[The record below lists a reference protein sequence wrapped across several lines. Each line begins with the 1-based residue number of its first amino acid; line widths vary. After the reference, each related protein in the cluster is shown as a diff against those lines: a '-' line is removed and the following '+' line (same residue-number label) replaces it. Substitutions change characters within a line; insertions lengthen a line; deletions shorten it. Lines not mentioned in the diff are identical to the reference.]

1 MIEILVRGGLFFVYF
16 FLANQKKVNATPAA
30 RAGKR
35 YISVYL
41 ETSKY

>member
-30 RAGKR
+30 RAGKQLN
-35 YISVYL
+35 SVN
-41 ETSKY
+41 